1 MKILILSDSF
11 PPESKGG
18 ADRVAFNL
26 VNGFSK
32 KGHQVFVITTSRSR
46 YTQMELASQDTQIH
60 AEKNYLRKSAYA
72 EGKNPRVSASTNQ
85 GIQIYRIYVPYYHE
99 RWRAYLSLYNPW
111 AIKQVKKIIK
121 EIKPDIV
128 NAHNIHYYLSYH
140 CLKIANKYSKAVFLT
155 AHDVMLFHYGK
166 LTEFIDFDNLSIP
179 KNFNYKV
186 TPFQQIKRFKK
197 RYNPFRNIII
207 RHYLKYVKKIF
218 AVSYALKNAL
228 EQNKI
233 KNIKVIYNGINVNEW
248 KVSENEIEKFK
259 QKYNLFNKKIVFFG
273 GRLSTLKGGKR
284 ILMAMKKVTK
294 QVPESVLLVV
304 GGKEKYAQKMLD
316 LAKNKGIS
324 LMLTGWIEGKELKSA
339 YHSSDL
345 VVVPSIYLDPFPTI
359 NLEAMACKK
368 PVIGSC
374 FGGTPEIIQDGV
386 TGYIVN
392 PLDIQIMAEKIIELL
407 KNPQKAKQFG
417 KNGYQRVKKYFS
429 LDQQVR
435 ETLKYYYQYL

>member
-26 VNGFSK
+26 VNGFLK
-32 KGHQVFVITTSRSR
+32 NGHQVFVITTSRSR
-46 YTQMELASQDTQIH
+46 YTQMELASQDTQI
-60 AEKNYLRKSAYA
+60 YA
-72 EGKNPRVSASTNQ
+72 DKTIKE
-85 GIQIYRIYVPYYHE
+85 QICRIYVSHYRE

-111 AIKQVKKIIK
+111 AIKQVEKIIK

-128 NAHNIHYYLSYH
+128 NAHNIHYYLSYY

-166 LTEFIDFDNLSIP
+166 LTEFMLDHPELYKESSGIP
-179 KNFNYKV
+179 KFNYKV

-273 GRLSTLKGGKR
+273 GRLSALKGGER
-284 ILMAMKKVTK
+284 ILMSMKEVVKR
-294 QVPESVLLVV
+294 VPESVLLVV
-304 GGKEKYAQKMLD
+304 GRKEKYAQKMLD
-316 LAKNKGIS
+316 LAKTKGIS
-324 LMLTGWIEGKELKSA
+324 LILTGWIEEKELKSA

-374 FGGTPEIIQDGV
+374 FGGTKEVIVDNK

-392 PLDIQIMAEKIIELL
+392 PFNSQEMAYKIIDLL
-407 KNPQKAKQFG
+407 KNPQKAKKFG
-417 KNGYQRVKKYFS
+417 ENGYKIAKQKFS
-429 LDQQVR
+429 LEKQVN
-435 ETLKYYYQYL
+435 EYLKEFLVASH